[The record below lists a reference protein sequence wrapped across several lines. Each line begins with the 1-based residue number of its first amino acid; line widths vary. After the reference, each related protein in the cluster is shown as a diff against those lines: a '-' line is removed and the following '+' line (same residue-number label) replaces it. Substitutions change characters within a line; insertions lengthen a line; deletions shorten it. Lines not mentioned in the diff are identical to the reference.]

1 MNFLK
6 PIRKP
11 FSYVSW
17 NIAFI
22 LIGIN
27 GLIYFFTQLD
37 PTLIRYF
44 SLNPI
49 LCVYNKMYW
58 QVFTYQFIHGNF
70 SHLLSNM
77 FGLLFFGIAVE
88 RKIGSKEFLLFYL
101 LAGTLSGCIS
111 LVVYLAT
118 STYYVFLMGAS
129 GAIFAVLLAYA
140 VLYPDSI
147 IYLWMVVPIP
157 APILV
162 IGYAAIEAFSIF
174 SSPNSGIAHSTH
186 LIGFGIAWL
195 YFLVRFGISPIRV
208 WRR

>member
-58 QVFTYQFIHGNF
+58 QVFMYQFIHGNF